1 MQVVRHRRR
10 TRFGKVPDR
19 LSQEENEADNHGGGW
34 DPDLLPERCLIEG
47 KKWVCRTPLITLD
60 RMVSERG
67 RAGNKKVAVLRIGDL
82 SSDLKTLLK
91 YYLTASK

>member
-1 MQVVRHRRR
+1 
-10 TRFGKVPDR
+10 
-19 LSQEENEADNHGGGW
+19 
-34 DPDLLPERCLIEG
+34 
-47 KKWVCRTPLITLD
+47 
-60 RMVSERG
+60 MVSERG